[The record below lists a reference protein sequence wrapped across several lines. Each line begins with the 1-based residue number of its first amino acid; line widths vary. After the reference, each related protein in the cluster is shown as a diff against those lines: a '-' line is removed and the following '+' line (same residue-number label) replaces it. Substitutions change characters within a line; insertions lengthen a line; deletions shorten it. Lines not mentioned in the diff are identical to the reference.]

1 MSGKSNSQYK
11 DGISIIEASDV
22 FHVQQDDL
30 ITLIKLAELE
40 PISPHRYDIYEV
52 AALVVPPRWT
62 DEEWE
67 KVLTRR
73 SFPPKMTKEF
83 WGAKQARQNYLLSA
97 GDLWPTHEVVSTLGD
112 VLKTVSMGVKLITD
126 NIERET
132 GLTQKQR
139 DLINNMVDEA
149 LRSAAKMLRDKFQE
163 RIIPEKLERYQSLT
177 SERVILNGGIAVIG
191 EKGDEKSEHESDPSS
206 YDIAEL

>member
-11 DGISIIEASDV
+11 EGISILEASDV

-30 ITLIKLAELE
+30 VTLVKLAELE

-83 WGAKQARQNYLLSA
+83 WGAKQARQNYLQSA
-97 GDLWPTHEVVSTLGD
+97 GELWPTHEVVATLGD

-139 DLINNMVDEA
+139 DLINEMVDEA
-149 LRSAAKMLRDKFQE
+149 LRSAAKQLRDKFQE
-163 RIIPEKLERYQSLT
+163 RIIPEKMERYQSLT
-177 SERVILNGGIAVIG
+177 SERVILNGGATKISTT
-191 EKGDEKSEHESDPSS
+191 GDTQSKHEPDSSS